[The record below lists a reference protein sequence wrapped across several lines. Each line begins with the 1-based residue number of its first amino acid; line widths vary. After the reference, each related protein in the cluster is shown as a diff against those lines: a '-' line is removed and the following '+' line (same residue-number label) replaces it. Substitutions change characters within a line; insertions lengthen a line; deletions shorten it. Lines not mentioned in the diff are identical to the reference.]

1 MFISRNELH
10 DIKRNMGQMA
20 VKINLLEQE
29 IARNIKDT
37 AAISRRGMGDS
48 LCEMDK
54 LFFDRI
60 EAIKEYLGGEWGN
73 KNIPDPSYF
82 NVPTPYVEKVIL
94 KKKSK

>member
-10 DIKRNMGQMA
+10 DIKRNMGSMA
-20 VKINLLEQE
+20 LKIDLLEQE

-37 AAISRRGMGDS
+37 AAIPRRGMGYP

-54 LFFDRI
+54 LFFERI
-60 EAIKEYLGGEWGN
+60 EAIKDYLSGEWGN
-73 KNIPDPSYF
+73 KTIPDPSYF